1 MKPVHAYRTE
11 DEYKNHMS
19 WVRGRYGDPALSKYY
34 WAAVEH
40 ALGWRPILD
49 MPLTTVGCL
58 VDILDRRRIHTGL
71 TVQGISH
78 HGGLVYIYTRF
89 GVLASDDM
97 KWRPHE

>member
-1 MKPVHAYRTE
+1 MPDYSVRPTAAPGKLEHRTLVAAA
-11 DEYKNHMS
+11 DWFMNHI
-19 WVRGRYGDPALSKYY
+19 G
-34 WAAVEH
+34 
-40 ALGWRPILD
+40 GWRPIRD